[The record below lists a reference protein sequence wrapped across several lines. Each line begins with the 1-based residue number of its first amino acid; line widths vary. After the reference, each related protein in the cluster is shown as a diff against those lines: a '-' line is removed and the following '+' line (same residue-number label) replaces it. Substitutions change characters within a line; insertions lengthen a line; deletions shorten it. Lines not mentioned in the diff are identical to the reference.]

1 MSARNADIDITV
13 SEDGLA
19 ATVTGF
25 TTAMD
30 GGAPFT
36 AQTLRNA
43 LARAGIK
50 ASPNPEAAKRLLST
64 LSAGD
69 TPDEKNVLGTVVAH
83 GVPPR
88 RAEDASIKPLG
99 DLSHPVFP
107 GDAFCEIVQAKPATD
122 GISVTGTSI
131 RPSGPPMGKSL
142 VFPESPNCFIDTT
155 SLQVRSETYGLVV
168 FENSTLHVRP
178 LMQVANGDMQ
188 VFATIYPKDFRGRSI
203 TAEHMESALREAGIT
218 ATPDREAISRALETA
233 RASNIEVTQ
242 VSVARGL
249 EPINGKNGW
258 FELYVKDDRSDVGQ
272 EDEDGNIDFR
282 ARGVI
287 RSVPMGTAVG
297 KLHAP
302 TRGIPGRDVYG
313 RVIPAH
319 DGAVFPISL
328 GENVSATETGSEY
341 IAEITGMVFFIRNTL
356 SVTEVFTTGGDV
368 NMATGNLLLEKGSV
382 HVRGAV
388 LSGFRIDCPRN
399 VLVDEV
405 VENAVIRAG
414 GDVEVRGGI
423 IMDREGRITAQ
434 GGVSAMF
441 AKGATVE
448 AQGDVNIAHEMINCV
463 IFAGQNVIATK
474 GRGKIV
480 GSTVRCGGSVIANEI
495 GSELGVPTT
504 IFLGLEAET
513 TDYSQRK
520 RELKALLQKIYGSLG
535 TGDPRTILVNT
546 PPGKREAV
554 AQVLK
559 LRLSAEKEL
568 REIDACIL
576 CERAEQRK
584 SMQSKLKAQRIIYPG
599 TTVHAYGAVFRVSA
613 PLERSQLVYDPDE
626 QKIVVMSL

>member
-1 MSARNADIDITV
+1 MSARNADIEIIV
-13 SEDGLA
+13 SDDGLA
-19 ATVTGF
+19 AIVSGF
-25 TTAMD
+25 TIAGD

-36 AQTLRNA
+36 MQTLSNA

-50 ASPNPEAAKRLLST
+50 APPDKEAAKHLLSAF
-64 LSAGD
+64 SAGE
-69 TPDEKNVLGTVVAH
+69 TPDEKAVLGTVIAR
-83 GVPPR
+83 GVPPK

-99 DLSHPVFP
+99 DLSRPVLP

-122 GISVTGTSI
+122 GISVSGTSI
-131 RPSGPPMGKSL
+131 RPAGPPMGKSL
-142 VFPESPNCFIDTT
+142 AFPESPNCFIDTT
-155 SLQVRSETYGLVV
+155 SLQIRSETYGLVV
-168 FENSTLHVRP
+168 FEDSTLHVRP
-178 LMQVANGDMQ
+178 LLQVAKGDMQ
-188 VFATIYPKDFRGRSI
+188 VFATVYPKTFRDRNI
-203 TAEHMESALREAGIT
+203 TAEHMESALKEMGIT
-218 ATPDREAISRALETA
+218 APPDHQALSQALEAARTA
-233 RASNIEVTQ
+233 NAEVTQ

-258 FELYVKDDRSDVGQ
+258 FELYVKDERSGVGQ
-272 EDEDGNIDFR
+272 EDEEGNIDFR

-287 RSVPMGTAVG
+287 RSVPVGAAVG

-302 TRGIPGRDVYG
+302 TRGIPGKDVYG

-328 GENVSATETGSEY
+328 GENVSATETGSEF
-341 IAEITGMVFFIRNTL
+341 IADITGMVFFIRNTL
-356 SVTEVFTTGGDV
+356 SVTEVFTTASDV
-368 NMATGNLLLEKGSV
+368 NMTTGNLLLEKGSV
-382 HVRGAV
+382 HVRGSV

-405 VENAVIRAG
+405 VESAVINAG
-414 GDVEVRGGI
+414 GDVQVRGGI

-463 IFAGQNVIATK
+463 IFAGQNVVATK

-513 TDYSQRK
+513 TDYSQRR

-584 SMQSKLKAQRIIYPG
+584 AMQSKLKAQRVIYPG
-599 TTVHAYGAVFRVSA
+599 TVVHAYGAIFRVTA